1 MCGLLKIEL
10 EVYELRESALVV
22 RVEPIYLLEDLIE
35 PVVVLKV
42 RILSVPANFRNESL
56 AKKQYPDVVQ
66 ENLLFA
72 GNFLQ
77 MV

>member
-10 EVYELRESALVV
+10 EVYELRESAWVV
-22 RVEPIYLLEDLIE
+22 RVEPIYLFEDLIK
-35 PVVVLKV
+35 PVVVLEV
-42 RILSVPANFRNESL
+42 RILSVPANFRNKNL
-56 AKKQYPDVVQ
+56 AKKQYPNMVQ